1 MKRWLVRL
9 AFASGVWARTSDL
22 RRLFRCLTLGA
33 AVLARRCHARTERVC
48 TLLCFLGSH
57 FLSLHF
63 GSRADDPSPNANLQE
78 RVFLY
83 KKEHVANR
91 GSHSRSHLSRSKL
104 MTLWSLTRLKPGTR
118 IPNSAIRGKTGH
130 PEISRARSRLGG
142 SAVPANADPAESS
155 AKPVSG
161 QFPYCRQSES
171 YRLVARIEISCAV
184 VSTICGLRFRFRG
197 PLIIT
202 KSLLSIFRREPL
214 REQLQYRL
222 RDQPRRSAWK
232 FQDACG

>member
-91 GSHSRSHLSRSKL
+91 GSHSRSYLSRSKL

-130 PEISRARSRLGG
+130 PEISRARSRLLG
-142 SAVPANADPAESS
+142 SWKLCRLGRVTAYSETGSPARVNRNPVP
-155 AKPVSG
+155 K
-161 QFPYCRQSES
+161 
-171 YRLVARIEISCAV
+171 
-184 VSTICGLRFRFRG
+184 
-197 PLIIT
+197 
-202 KSLLSIFRREPL
+202 
-214 REQLQYRL
+214 
-222 RDQPRRSAWK
+222 RSR
-232 FQDACG
+232 

>member
-91 GSHSRSHLSRSKL
+91 GSHSRSYLSRSKL

-130 PEISRARSRLGG
+130 PEISRARSRLRGDHPIDLPE
-142 SAVPANADPAESS
+142 ARFWI
-155 AKPVSG
+155 VSG
-161 QFPYCRQSES
+161 LPTIRKSSRGVLNRNSEHV
-171 YRLVARIEISCAV
+171 R
-184 VSTICGLRFRFRG
+184 TRG
-197 PLIIT
+197 A
-202 KSLLSIFRREPL
+202 
-214 REQLQYRL
+214 Y
-222 RDQPRRSAWK
+222 
-232 FQDACG
+232 G